1 MATKLYSKRDIESH
15 IDLTTVLEV
24 MEKTYIETAQG
35 RVLNPSKL
43 TMHLGDDGNW
53 PDRNAFSI
61 DMPAYVDW
69 LEVAG
74 MKWAVATWDAD
85 TDQPISSQ
93 ILLFD
98 LDSGEFTSI
107 MEGMYITGVR
117 TAMQSVIGLKHLREE
132 RPASIGIFGAG
143 FQAKF
148 QILTIDRLTDVKTFR
163 LFDTDTECAQSL
175 ASDLATEIDA
185 DVVVE
190 ESPKS
195 AVESDVIVTVT
206 NSKTPVLEEEW
217 LEDDEFIIA
226 LGSYRELPDE
236 TILSSDHIFVD
247 HPEQCLER
255 GTLANLAERD
265 ELTRDDLSATIG
277 EVLNG
282 EYEQSIAPE
291 DRVIFVPI
299 GLGSQDIT
307 IAEHLHRHG
316 GENGSIEKFD
326 FA

>member
-15 IDLTTVLEV
+15 LELNAVLEV
-24 MEKTYIETAQG
+24 MKKTYVETAQG

-43 TMHLGDDGNW
+43 TMHLGDDGGW

-98 LDSGEFTSI
+98 LDRGEFTSI

-117 TAMQSVIGLKHLREE
+117 TAMQSVIGLKQLRRES
-132 RPASIGIFGAG
+132 PASVGVYGAG

-148 QILTIDRLTDVKTFR
+148 QIPTIDRLTDVETFR
-163 LFDTDTECAQSL
+163 LFDTDTEAANSL
-175 ASDLATEIDA
+175 ASALETETDA
-185 DVVVE
+185 DIVVE
-190 ESPKS
+190 ESPS
-195 AVESDVIVTVT
+195 AVVESDAIITVT
-206 NSKTPVLEEEW
+206 NSKSPVLKEAW
-217 LEDDEFIIA
+217 LDGDEFIIA
-226 LGSYRELPDE
+226 LGSYRELPEE
-236 TILSSDHIFVD
+236 TILDSDHIFVD

-255 GTLANLAERD
+255 GALAGLAERD
-265 ELTRDDLSATIG
+265 ELTATDLSATIG
-277 EVLNG
+277 EVLDG
-282 EYEQSIAPE
+282 GYERAIDPD
-291 DRVIFVPI
+291 DRVVFVPI
-299 GLGSQDIT
+299 GLGSQDIA
-307 IAEHLHRHG
+307 IAEHLHRY
-316 GENGSIEKFD
+316 GEGNSSVETFE